1 MFFRNFFK
9 PLKTLKNTQ
18 VLFFK
23 VKCSNCGEVIKV
35 RVNTLTDLES
45 LYTDSAVKSAAF
57 RLRKEILGKSCQ
69 NLMMLK
75 VDFDRDKKIISAEIE
90 GGTLL

>member
-23 VKCSNCGEVIKV
+23 VKCSSCGEVIKV

-45 LYTDSAVKSAAF
+45 MYAGSETEGVAF

-69 NLMMLK
+69 KLMMLK